1 MKKLLFLLICTMLFP
16 VAASASVEIDG
27 IYYNLDTEN
36 KTAEVARYDKKYKY
50 QGDIVIPSTVTD
62 EGVKYSVTGIVKQ
75 AFATCSDLSSIT
87 IPSSITK
94 IANNAFQGCTNL
106 KKVDL
111 NSNSIVSKSYDYE
124 SDSSIK
130 SIFGSQV
137 EEYVLGDDVTGI
149 GDGAFYNCGSLVSV
163 RMTDNVESI
172 GENAFCKC
180 FNLTSINMSNNL
192 SSIGNLAFSMCYSL
206 KSITIP
212 SSLTSIEMWTFSGCG
227 GLTKVEINSNAIV
240 SGEGRIST
248 LPSYFGN
255 QVKEYIL
262 GENVTSIG
270 DYAFSGCGGLTNI
283 NIPANVTYI
292 GEGAFQNCQG
302 LSSFNIPSK
311 VEHIGNNA
319 FYGCDGLTSI
329 QVENGNTKY
338 DSRGN
343 CNALIKTDDNTIVVG
358 CRNTMI
364 PNTVTAIAENAFCGC
379 IGLTSISIPNSV
391 AHIGKYAFA
400 SCKDLNSLTLVNGV
414 TNIDE
419 YAFAFCSA
427 ITSISIPSSVT
438 TIGYR
443 AFDSCSSLTE
453 IQVESEN
460 TVYDSRENC
469 NAIIST
475 ADNILIVG
483 CQNTIIPNSVTSI
496 GELAFWNCRNLV
508 SIAIPNSI
516 ANIGKCAFTGCTGLT
531 SISIPNS
538 VTSIEYCTFTD
549 CSNLATVVIPNS
561 VTKIGEGAFL
571 RCSKLTDVYCY
582 AEQIPE
588 TDNDIFGY
596 SNLEATLHVLKG
608 CMDTYSNAEQWKNFA
623 NIIALTDGDPKPT
636 GIIMPTA
643 TQQPTI
649 ISHYDLSGRRI
660 SKPLRGLN
668 IIKMSDG
675 TTKKVVVK

>member
-1 MKKLLFLLICTMLFP
+1 MKKLLFLFICTMLLP
-16 VAASASVEIDG
+16 VAVSASVEIDG
-27 IYYNLDTEN
+27 IYYNLDPDN
-36 KTAEVARYDKKYKY
+36 KTAEVARFDKKHKY

-62 EGVKYSVTGIVKQ
+62 EGVKYSVTSIVRQ

-94 IANNAFQGCTNL
+94 IADNAFQGCTNL

-111 NSNSIVSKSYDYE
+111 NNNSIVSKRYDYE

-130 SIFGSQV
+130 NIFGSQV
-137 EEYVLGDDVTGI
+137 EEYVLGEDVTGI

-172 GENAFCKC
+172 GENAFGYC
-180 FNLTSINMSNNL
+180 FNLTSINMSNNV

-212 SSLTSIEMWTFSGCG
+212 RSLKSIEMWTFSGCG
-227 GLTKVEINSNAIV
+227 GLTKVEINSNAII
-240 SGEGRIST
+240 SGEGRTSP
-248 LPSYFGN
+248 LSSYFGN

-262 GENVTSIG
+262 GDDVTSIS
-270 DYAFSGCGGLTNI
+270 DYTFSGCGALTII

-302 LSSFNIPSK
+302 LSSINIPSK

-329 QVENGNTKY
+329 LVENENTKY
-338 DSRGN
+338 DSREN
-343 CNALIKTDDNTIVVG
+343 CNALIETADNTIVLG
-358 CRNTMI
+358 CRNTVI
-364 PNTVTAIAENAFCGC
+364 PNTVTTIAENAFCGC
-379 IGLTSISIPNSV
+379 IGLTTISIPSSV
-391 AHIGKYAFA
+391 AYIGKYAFA
-400 SCKDLNSLTLVNGV
+400 SCKDLNSLTLANGV

-427 ITSISIPSSVT
+427 LTSISIPSSVT

-453 IQVESEN
+453 IQVESDN
-460 TVYDSRENC
+460 TVFDSRENS
-469 NAIIST
+469 NALIRT
-475 ADNILIVG
+475 ADNTLIVG
-483 CQNTIIPNSVTSI
+483 CQNTTIPNSVTSI
-496 GELAFWNCRNLV
+496 GELAFWNCINLA
-508 SIAIPNSI
+508 SIVIPNNITS
-516 ANIGKCAFTGCTGLT
+516 IGKCAFTGCTGLT

-549 CSNLATVVIPNS
+549 CSKLATVIIPNS
-561 VTKIGEGAFL
+561 VTKIGEGAFM
-571 RCSKLTDVYCY
+571 RCSKLSDVYCY

-588 TDNDIFGY
+588 TGNDIFGY
-596 SNLEATLHVLKG
+596 SNYEATLHVQEV
-608 CMDTYSNAEQWKNFA
+608 CIDTYSNAEQWKNFA
-623 NIIALTDGDPKPT
+623 NIIALTDSDPKPT
-636 GIIMPTA
+636 GILMPTV
-643 TQQPTI
+643 TQNSAVI
-649 ISHYDLSGRRI
+649 NYYDLNGRRI
-660 SKPLRGLN
+660 SKPQHGLN
-668 IIKMSDG
+668 IIKISDG
-675 TTKKVVVK
+675 TTKKIVVK